1 MYLGK
6 SQGRKN
12 NIGYSSNGIKMW
24 RVIMQHN
31 PTTLISLYSYKT
43 TYIMNVENMVDIQTP
58 TELIH
63 TKSPSEEL
71 WTAMFVK
78 RQPDE

>member
-1 MYLGK
+1 
-6 SQGRKN
+6 
-12 NIGYSSNGIKMW
+12 
-24 RVIMQHN
+24 
-31 PTTLISLYSYKT
+31 
-43 TYIMNVENMVDIQTP
+43 MNVENMVDIQTP

-78 RQPDE
+78 RQPDEWENIQFELQRDR